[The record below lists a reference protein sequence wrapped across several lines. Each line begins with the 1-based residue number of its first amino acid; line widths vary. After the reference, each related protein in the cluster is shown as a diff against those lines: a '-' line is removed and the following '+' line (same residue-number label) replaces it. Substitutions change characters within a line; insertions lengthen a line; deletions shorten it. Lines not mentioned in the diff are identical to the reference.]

1 MSESS
6 KIRIWDIWVRLF
18 HWSLAISVGFQ
29 LLSGGTGWLFFDWH
43 RTVGEL
49 VLSLIIF
56 RILWGFVGSGNARLG
71 QLFQNPKAALMH
83 IGSLFRRQYHVER
96 GHNAAGG
103 WAVLVLL
110 LILTTQAVTG
120 FFVADEDELLEGA
133 LYGTLSSSN
142 TEIAMR
148 IHRLNAELIMIMVGV
163 HIVTVFVYLLYARQN
178 LIKPMITGWMN
189 WSSGDAPPPS
199 VFFQKTWIGA
209 VLFAVSAAA
218 VGYVAGWYG

>member
-1 MSESS
+1 MIESS

-43 RTVGEL
+43 RTAGEV
-49 VLSLIIF
+49 VLALIVF
-56 RILWGFVGSGNARLG
+56 RILWGFVGSDNARLG
-71 QLFQNPKAALMH
+71 QLFHSPKAALMH
-83 IGSLFRRQYHVER
+83 LASLFRRESDVER
-96 GHNAAGG
+96 GHNAAGS

-110 LILTTQAVTG
+110 LILATQAVTG
-120 FFVADEDELLEGA
+120 LFVADEDELLEGA

-142 TEIAMR
+142 TELVMR
-148 IHRLNAELIMIMVGV
+148 IHRLNAELIMIMVAV
-163 HIVTVFVYLLYARQN
+163 HIVMIFVYLLYARQN

-189 WSSGDAPPPS
+189 WSSSDAPPP
-199 VFFQKTWIGA
+199 VFFQKSWIGA